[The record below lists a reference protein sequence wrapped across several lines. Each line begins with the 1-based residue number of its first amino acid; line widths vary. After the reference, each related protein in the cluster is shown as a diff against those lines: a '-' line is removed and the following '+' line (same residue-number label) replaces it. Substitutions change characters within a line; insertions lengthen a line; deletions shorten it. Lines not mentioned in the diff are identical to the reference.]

1 MDTLMLDTPYIQ
13 TDMDNTEFG
22 AYSYHKN
29 ENISR
34 PIDMDVADVQC
45 KHCATRNRKKSRTS
59 CMKSKGNQDP
69 KPSC

>member
-1 MDTLMLDTPYIQ
+1 
-13 TDMDNTEFG
+13 MDNTEFG
-22 AYSYHKN
+22 SYSYHKN

-45 KHCATRNRKKSRTS
+45 KHCMIQNRAIEWNKKSTS
-59 CMKSKGNQDP
+59 CIKSKGNEDP